1 MGKLMAN
8 SRRKTDTDSQ
18 NRLVFM
24 DDGADVPKD
33 AQTFELNKTTYAIS
47 VDNEGKEKMREIGTA
62 NARRKRQLVYIDDF
76 GNMLKVPPNSNIIE
90 EPVSGTKKSKKKLS
104 EKGKRRTNF
113 FLIINDEEGKEIKRY
128 PVNTLSALDKSR
140 LVYMEQG
147 ELPGQN
153 LIGQNVLPNV
163 KIETEKEGR
172 EYKKM
177 YAINYDAKGKQVEK
191 IQVCTNEQFLK
202 IQRTIPST
210 TNTTTTTTTT
220 TADTSQNQ
228 IIETNDTTSIASK
241 KRVIATTAEKSNPVS
256 DNDNNKRQKTVSASF
271 NDDSLQNRDDLLNAV
286 YQAFY
291 NAPLPPKESSLP
303 SSATQ
308 RTMNNTSSIRRG
320 LFALPQIPPPE
331 HYLRNLNRNDNESI
345 TRDDNDEG
353 VNPKQKP

>member
-1 MGKLMAN
+1 MAN

-76 GNMLKVPPNSNIIE
+76 GNMLKVPPNSNVIE

-104 EKGKRRTNF
+104 EKGKRRTNL

-128 PVNTLSALDKSR
+128 AVNTLSALDKSR

-163 KIETEKEGR
+163 KIEIEKEGR

-177 YAINYDAKGKQVEK
+177 YAINYDAQGKQVEK

-210 TNTTTTTTTT
+210 RNTTTTTT
-220 TADTSQNQ
+220 DTSQNQ
-228 IIETNDTTSIASK
+228 IIETNDTNSIASK
-241 KRVIATTAEKSNPVS
+241 KRVIATVAEKSNAVS

-286 YQAFY
+286 HQAFF
-291 NAPLPPKESSLP
+291 NAPLPSKGLSMP
-303 SSATQ
+303 SSMTQ
-308 RTMNNTSSIRRG
+308 RTVNNTPSSRRG

-331 HYLRNLNRNDNESI
+331 HYLRNLYRNDQNANNESI